1 MKEITRSHD
10 SFKLN
15 LMKQLLGRAGIYAVI
30 MDEHVGGLYH
40 GIGNMYPRL
49 MVSDDDLEEAVEIL
63 KQVEFEE

>member
-15 LMKQLLGRAGIYAVI
+15 LMQQLLESEGIYAII
-30 MDEHVGGLYH
+30 MDAHVGGLYH

-49 MVSDDDLEEAVEIL
+49 MVSDDDVQRALEIIQKAEWE
-63 KQVEFEE
+63 

>member
-10 SFKLN
+10 SFKLS
-15 LMKQLLGRAGIYAVI
+15 LMKQLLESKGIYAVI

-63 KQVEFEE
+63 RKAELED